1 MEWTIEFGGMPQDVT
16 ITTSGP
22 ASAEGLLGFVRD
34 LVADRRFRPGMS
46 ILVDHLAVDPTPL
59 TGADIRAQAQLVV
72 ELDELLGPCH
82 VAIVVPNALAF
93 GYARMY
99 ELHAAETQIHSH
111 VFYSRAEGERWLE
124 TAPGERRAPR
134 SA

>member
-1 MEWTIEFGGMPQDVT
+1 MEYRIEFGGTPQDVT

-22 ASAEGLLGFVRD
+22 ADGRGLLDFVRN
-34 LVADRRFRPGMS
+34 LVDDPRFERGMY
-46 ILVDHLAVDPTPL
+46 ILVDHLALDPTPL
-59 TGADIRAQAQLVV
+59 TGQDVRAQALLVSD
-72 ELDELLGPCH
+72 LDDRLGPCH
-82 VAIVVPNALAF
+82 VAIVVPTPLAF

-111 VFYSRAEGERWLE
+111 VFYARDEGLAWLDSERE
-124 TAPGERRAPR
+124 KHAAR